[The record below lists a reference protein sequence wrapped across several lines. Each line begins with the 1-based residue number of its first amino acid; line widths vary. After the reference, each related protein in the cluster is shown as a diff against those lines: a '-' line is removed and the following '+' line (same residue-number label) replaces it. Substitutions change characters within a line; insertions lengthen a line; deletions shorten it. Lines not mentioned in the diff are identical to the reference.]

1 MNRLSLAAG
10 LCLLGLT
17 HPSAAAEAQFSTAR
31 LSAHIKVLASDAFEG
46 RGPATEGETKS
57 VDYITRQFRAVGLQP
72 GGDPLAGGGRAWTQD
87 VPLARFEIKGPVT
100 TGVKVAGAAERWTQG
115 EEVALRAAS
124 TGATHVALAD
134 APVVFVG
141 YGITAPERNWD
152 DFKGVDLRGK
162 VALVLVNDPDF
173 ETGAGDF
180 GGKAMTYYGR
190 WTYKYEEAARRGAA
204 GLLVIHESTPA
215 SYGWATVKNSNTI
228 SIFDIIRDDPA
239 KAHVPVEGWIQR
251 DAAAGLF
258 RKAGLDFEAQKK
270 AAQSRDFRPV
280 ELSGVTF
287 SADYAVD
294 AAKIVSRNVV
304 GVLPGAKRPDERVV
318 YTAHWDHLGVG
329 PPDAKGDRIYN
340 GAVDN
345 ADGIAALIELAR
357 AFAKAPRPAR
367 SVMFLAVT
375 AEEKGLLGSEYYATH
390 PLYPLATTVAD
401 LNMDALSD
409 SGPARDFSTS
419 GDAALTLQDD
429 LAAIGKTHGRT
440 YSPDPQPE
448 AGRFFRSDHFPLAK
462 AGVPAIS
469 FKSGEDLIKGG
480 KAAGEAAAKAYIAQ
494 RYHQPADEWR
504 ADMDLT
510 GMAADLSLLYDLGAK
525 LANSGDWPA
534 WKPGSEFK
542 AERDKTADARK

>member
-10 LCLLGLT
+10 VCLLGLAG
-17 HPSAAAEAQFSTAR
+17 PSAAADAQFSTAR

-46 RGPATEGETKS
+46 RGPATPGETKS
-57 VDYITRQFRAVGLQP
+57 VAYITRQFKAVGLQP
-72 GGDPLAGGGRAWTQD
+72 GGDPLPGGGRAWTQD
-87 VPLARFEIKGPVT
+87 VPLARFEIQGPVT
-100 TGVKVAGAAERWTQG
+100 TGVKVAGVAERWTQG

-124 TGATHVALAD
+124 TGTTHVALAD
-134 APVVFVG
+134 APMVFVG
-141 YGITAPERNWD
+141 YGVTAPERNWD
-152 DFKGVDLRGK
+152 DFKGVDLKGK

-180 GGKAMTYYGR
+180 GGKAMTFYGR

-228 SIFDIIRDDPA
+228 SIFNIIRDDPA

-357 AFAKAPRPAR
+357 AFALAPRPAR